1 MKPRTRSCNGWT
13 SGPNA
18 FEHRHTKLMLNV
30 ETARVSHAKHVSN
43 LEILELRTLE
53 VTFVVTEIV
62 LEAIFFEVKL
72 VLVAR

>member
-1 MKPRTRSCNGWT
+1 
-13 SGPNA
+13 
-18 FEHRHTKLMLNV
+18 MLNV